1 MDRNLIV
8 FYLNFTKRIVGVN
21 LIYDTID
28 ESLSMIPMLSSH
40 KATIHTTQMLVTRR
54 RTTTAID
61 DDEGDYALT
70 YLGKMAVE
78 EKPADKPGDM
88 PVISWP
94 DVVYQWR
101 PLSSLPSWKMIKRA
115 NLPGEW
121 MVDKWFY
128 VDTAFMSDDG
138 HAFWVDLMW
147 GILFEDFYG
156 TFYLKYILV
165 VYERVDLVLLKI

>member
-70 YLGKMAVE
+70 STARLSVLHPRQMDSGKPPNSIKSMSVHFRGCVRRGHPKVTVSRLELGIKTWVTEHVLNLKTLWRQSALLAWV
-78 EKPADKPGDM
+78 P
-88 PVISWP
+88 ICRWT
-94 DVVYQWR
+94 WR
-101 PLSSLPSWKMIKRA
+101 PCI
-115 NLPGEW
+115 
-121 MVDKWFY
+121 
-128 VDTAFMSDDG
+128 MS
-138 HAFWVDLMW
+138 
-147 GILFEDFYG
+147 
-156 TFYLKYILV
+156 
-165 VYERVDLVLLKI
+165 